1 LRRIKMIKKLSSLFL
16 LTTVIMFSWISFA
29 GAKDDGNVFKV
40 FGYGQAWYVN
50 DDSDISSTAT
60 AIDNEFYIKRA
71 RLGVKGK
78 SLEALSPQFPVNY
91 KFLGE
96 FAGSSAVLLDAVVN
110 VQFHPLF
117 QVQVGQFKYHFT
129 ISGYRLAKIKDM
141 GLITRPEI
149 VKNIALKL
157 GQTGGSY
164 RDIGVN
170 IHGEQK
176 EGDVT
181 FGYSLEILNGSGPN
195 TTVNTADENN
205 GKTII
210 ITPYVKAMGVQLSG
224 SYFTGK
230 DGIEGSDLDESGWTL
245 GAEYNNGP
253 LWLRTEYVQATY
265 DQGSGVDDVKPN
277 GWYFQA
283 AYDVIK
289 ELQVLGRY
297 GVADTDSNLDA
308 RKMSTIDIGANYRV
322 NKHATLSLNYLIRDA
337 EDNYSEF
344 TLWGKLNVR
353 GVSVQGD
360 NVGNIAIAQFEF
372 TF

>member
-1 LRRIKMIKKLSSLFL
+1 MIKKLSSLSL
-16 LTTVIMFSWISFA
+16 LIVVIMFSWISFA
-29 GAKDDGNVFKV
+29 GAEGDGDVYKV

-50 DDSDISSTAT
+50 DDSDISATAT
-60 AIDNEFYIKRA
+60 AVDNEFYIKRA

-78 SLEALSPQFPVNY
+78 SPEALSPQFPVNY
-91 KFLGE
+91 KILGE

-181 FGYSLEILNGSGPN
+181 FGYNLEVLNGSGPN
-195 TTVNTADENN
+195 TKDVNN
-205 GKTII
+205 GKTTI

-230 DGIEGSDLDESGWTL
+230 DGTEGSDFDESGWSL
-245 GAEYNNGP
+245 GGEYNNGP

-265 DQGSGVDDVKPN
+265 EQGSGADDLKPK

-289 ELQVLGRY
+289 ELQVLARY
-297 GVADTDSNLDA
+297 GTADTDSNLDA
-308 RKMSTIDIGANYRV
+308 REMSTIDIGANYRV

-337 EDNYSEF
+337 DANYSEF
-344 TLWGKLNVR
+344 TLWGKPGVR